1 MDSKHGGSP
10 QSGLVPPAG
19 IEQHTEVSSG
29 GIIVPE
35 IHREA
40 KKRQERARQLE
51 RRRIALEVLPAMC
64 GELAAISTKGGTLT
78 WESPGSVDIALA
90 LADELMAKTGGEF

>member
-10 QSGLVPPAG
+10 QSGIVPPAG

-51 RRRIALEVLPAMC
+51 RRRIALEVLPA
-64 GELAAISTKGGTLT
+64 LARGMPAVLDPVDSRLVVKNALT
-78 WESPGSVDIALA
+78 
-90 LADELMAKTGGEF
+90 LADELMAKTGEEF